1 MDVRSLG
8 YVVIESTDPAKWLD
22 YGTNILGLMV
32 APNMPDD
39 GNVYLK
45 MDERPF
51 RFMITKSDQDRLQLC
66 GWELADQETFE
77 STKESLQSAGV
88 DFTEGSAE
96 LAQARQVRGLI
107 SLKDPAGNGLELYWG
122 ASLDYA
128 KFVSPRGIAEFETG
142 FNGDMGFGH
151 AVLPAPNLQ
160 ETHAFYRDVLGFGD
174 TDYMH
179 FKFSEDPNDPGMG
192 LNFMHVNNPRHH
204 SLALYQDQSPVG
216 CIHLM
221 VEVREDVD
229 EVGYCLDRVNE
240 AGIPVVST
248 LGRHTNDRML
258 SFYMAT
264 PTGFAMEFG
273 TGGLQMDWE
282 GYTPTVSTLPSYWGH
297 KFQAPEG

>member
-51 RFMITKSDQDRLQLC
+51 RFVITKSDQDRLQLC

-88 DFTEGSAE
+88 EFSEGSAE

-128 KFVSPRGIAEFETG
+128 KFVSPKGIAEFETG

>member
-51 RFMITKSDQDRLQLC
+51 RFMITKSGQDRLQLC

-128 KFVSPRGIAEFETG
+128 KFVSPKGIAEFETG